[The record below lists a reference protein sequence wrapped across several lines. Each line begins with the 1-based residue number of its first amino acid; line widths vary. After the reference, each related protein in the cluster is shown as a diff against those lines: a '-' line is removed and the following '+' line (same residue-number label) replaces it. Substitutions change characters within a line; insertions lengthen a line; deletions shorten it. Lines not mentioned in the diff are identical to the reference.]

1 MALQTIDQIDLD
13 LGVGERGLS
22 YLLLSRGHIKL
33 GDYLGALDAAKSA
46 FNESRVAEGQQTA
59 HVEDGSFYMFG
70 LKKMARA
77 YCAVKSSEALMDGA
91 ANPLREMV
99 TMLVKG
105 KDVRGLPQEVE
116 RHVGQGNLSR

>member
-46 FNESRVAEGQQTA
+46 FNESRVAEGQQTP
-59 HVEDGSFYMFG
+59 H

>member
-46 FNESRVAEGQQTA
+46 FNESRVAEGHKRLTWKMVA
-59 HVEDGSFYMFG
+59 FICSA
-70 LKKMARA
+70 LKRWRERIARSSR
-77 YCAVKSSEALMDGA
+77 VKL
-91 ANPLREMV
+91 
-99 TMLVKG
+99 
-105 KDVRGLPQEVE
+105 
-116 RHVGQGNLSR
+116 